1 MLDSKIENNYT
12 IQSRQQINHI
22 TDYIIEVFDQNRMEN
37 TFCDYYMNKRKEL
50 KKNIWMQNDLKRI
63 TMVVRITDEK
73 F

>member
-50 KKNIWMQNDLKRI
+50 KKKYLDAK
-63 TMVVRITDEK
+63 
-73 F
+73 